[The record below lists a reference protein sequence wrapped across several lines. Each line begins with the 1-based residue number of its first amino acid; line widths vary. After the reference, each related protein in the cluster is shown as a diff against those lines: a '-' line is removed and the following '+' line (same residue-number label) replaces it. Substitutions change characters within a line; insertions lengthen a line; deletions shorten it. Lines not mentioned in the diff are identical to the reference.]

1 MKTMRWPQLTILVLY
16 SILLLLSAYQH
27 GKSLKRKANFWA
39 SLCVVAGLLFV
50 LYRGGF
56 WSH

>member
-1 MKTMRWPQLTILVLY
+1 MRWPQLTILVLY